1 MLIKRD
7 VITWYSGPLQL
18 HPLIFHPQSDER
30 VSVRARQ
37 RERRGDAHFK
47 SFTEKKEKS
56 KRKTKQT
63 DKLQRG
69 RMTEKEP

>member
-30 VSVRARQ
+30 VSMRARE
-37 RERRGDAHFK
+37 RERDMHISRASLK
-47 SFTEKKEKS
+47 KKEKQ
-56 KRKTKQT
+56 KKNKANR
-63 DKLQRG
+63 
-69 RMTEKEP
+69 